1 MERLLFAKN
10 VPLAKVP
17 ASINEIGKSCITEGA
32 IALYDDTGAIITDV
46 PTRRIPRF
54 SIFIGGGPFAN
65 ASDYYN
71 SVLDIDTY
79 RFEYAKTKY
88 AEGKNLTVE
97 ITIPTPVKDKDYTIT
112 MVKLGTVLNERYKWS
127 SSTRATEG
135 DTAITVAKRLA
146 DELEALG
153 KNEGFTATA
162 ATVTAATATAAT
174 AKITITAKDYQ
185 NWNVVAGDKLFGT
198 TVKVISKAVAPVNDD
213 AFLKELQLRCIGAEG
228 INATERDA
236 IQLYKLPVR
245 SSATG
250 WTTYALTFYN
260 SRNLRSG
267 NTENVKSIVYLAVPT
282 DLELINTLDKIFAA
296 LSSVDNRP
304 VTSEK

>member
-10 VPLAKVP
+10 VALATTP
-17 ASINEIGKSCITEGA
+17 TSIDEIGEAGIAEGA
-32 IALYDDTGAIITDV
+32 IALYDDTGAVITDT
-46 PTRRIPRF
+46 PARHIPRF
-54 SIFIGGGPFAN
+54 SIFIGGGAFAN

-88 AEGKNLTVE
+88 TAGTNLSVDITV
-97 ITIPTPVKDKDYTIT
+97 PTPVKDKDYTIT
-112 MVKLGTVLNERYKWS
+112 MVKPGTVLNERYKWS

-135 DTAITVAKRLA
+135 DTATTVAKRLA
-146 DELEALG
+146 DELKALG

-162 ATVTAATATAAT
+162 SGT
-174 AKITITAKDYQ
+174 KITITAKDYQ
-185 NWNVVAGDKLFGT
+185 NWNVVAGDKLFGA
-198 TVKVISKAVAPVNDD
+198 TVKVNTKGVAPINND

-267 NTENVKSIVYLAVPT
+267 NTENVKSIVYLAVPAGSASIT
-282 DLELINTLDKIFAA
+282 TLDKIFTA
-296 LSSVDNRP
+296 LSSVDSQP
-304 VTSEK
+304 VTSKE

>member
-10 VPLAKVP
+10 VALATTP
-17 ASINEIGKSCITEGA
+17 DSINKIGEAGIAEGA
-32 IALYDDTGAIITDV
+32 IALYDDTGAVITDT
-46 PTRRIPRF
+46 PARRIPRF
-54 SIFIGGGPFAN
+54 SIFIGGGAFAN

-79 RFEYAKTKY
+79 RFEYAKTEY
-88 AEGKNLTVE
+88 AAGTNLSVDITV
-97 ITIPTPVKDKDYTIT
+97 PTPVKDKDYTIT
-112 MVKLGTVLNERYKWS
+112 MVKPGTVLNERYKWS

-135 DTAITVAKRLA
+135 DTDTTVAKRLA
-146 DELEALG
+146 DELKALG

-162 ATVTAATATAAT
+162 TA

-185 NWNVVAGDKLFGT
+185 NWNVVAGDKLFGA
-198 TVKVISKAVAPVNDD
+198 TVKVNTKGVAPVNDD

-282 DLELINTLDKIFAA
+282 GSASITTLDKIFTA
-296 LSSVDNRP
+296 LSSVDGQP
-304 VTSEK
+304 VTSEE

>member
-10 VPLAKVP
+10 VALATTP
-17 ASINEIGKSCITEGA
+17 ASINEIGEAGIVEGA
-32 IALYDDTGAIITDV
+32 IALYDDTGAIITDT
-46 PTRRIPRF
+46 PARRIPRF
-54 SIFIGGGPFAN
+54 SMFIGGGAFAN

-79 RFEYAKTKY
+79 RFEYAKTEY
-88 AEGKNLTVE
+88 AAGTNLSVDITV
-97 ITIPTPVKDKDYTIT
+97 PTPVKDKDYTIT
-112 MVKLGTVLNERYKWS
+112 MVKPGTVLNERYKWS

-135 DTAITVAKRLA
+135 DTATTVAKRLA
-146 DELEALG
+146 DELKALG

-162 ATVTAATATAAT
+162 EA

-185 NWNVVAGDKLFGT
+185 NWNVVAGDKLFGA
-198 TVKVISKAVAPVNDD
+198 TVRVNTKGVAPVNDD

-282 DLELINTLDKIFAA
+282 GSASITTLDKIFTA
-296 LSSVDNRP
+296 LSSVDGQP
-304 VTSEK
+304 VTSEE

>member
-10 VPLAKVP
+10 VALATTP
-17 ASINEIGKSCITEGA
+17 ISINKIGEAGIAEGA
-32 IALYDDTGAIITDV
+32 IALYDDTGAVITDT
-46 PTRRIPRF
+46 PARRIPRF
-54 SIFIGGGPFAN
+54 SIFIGGGAFAN

-79 RFEYAKTKY
+79 RFEYAKTEY
-88 AEGKNLTVE
+88 AAGTNLSVDITV
-97 ITIPTPVKDKDYTIT
+97 PTPVKDKDYTIT
-112 MVKLGTVLNERYKWS
+112 MVKPGTVLNERYKWS

-135 DTAITVAKRLA
+135 DTDTTVAKRLA
-146 DELEALG
+146 DELKALG

-162 ATVTAATATAAT
+162 AAG
-174 AKITITAKDYQ
+174 KITITAKDYQ
-185 NWNVVAGDKLFGT
+185 NWNVVAGDKLFGA
-198 TVKVISKAVAPVNDD
+198 TVTVNTKGVAPVNDD

-282 DLELINTLDKIFAA
+282 GSASITTLDKIFTA
-296 LSSVDNRP
+296 LSSVNGQP
-304 VTSEK
+304 VTSEE

>member
-1 MERLLFAKN
+1 
-10 VPLAKVP
+10 
-17 ASINEIGKSCITEGA
+17 
-32 IALYDDTGAIITDV
+32 
-46 PTRRIPRF
+46 
-54 SIFIGGGPFAN
+54 
-65 ASDYYN
+65 
-71 SVLDIDTY
+71 
-79 RFEYAKTKY
+79 
-88 AEGKNLTVE
+88 
-97 ITIPTPVKDKDYTIT
+97 
-112 MVKLGTVLNERYKWS
+112 MVKPGTVLNERYKWS

-135 DTAITVAKRLA
+135 DTATTVAKRLA
-146 DELEALG
+146 DELKALG

-162 ATVTAATATAAT
+162 SA

-185 NWNVVAGDKLFGT
+185 NWNVVVGDKLFGAT
-198 TVKVISKAVAPVNDD
+198 ITVNTKGVAPVNDD

-282 DLELINTLDKIFAA
+282 GSTSIATLDKIFTA
-296 LSSVDNRP
+296 LSSVDSQP
-304 VTSEK
+304 VTSEG

>member
-10 VPLAKVP
+10 VALATTP
-17 ASINEIGKSCITEGA
+17 ASINKIGEAGIAEGA
-32 IALYDDTGAIITDV
+32 IVLYDDTGAVITDT
-46 PTRRIPRF
+46 PARRIPRF
-54 SIFIGGGPFAN
+54 SIFIGGGAFAN

-79 RFEYAKTKY
+79 RFEYVKTEY
-88 AEGKNLTVE
+88 AAGTNLSVDITV
-97 ITIPTPVKDKDYTIT
+97 PTPVKDKDYTIT
-112 MVKLGTVLNERYKWS
+112 MVKPGTVLNERYKWS

-135 DTAITVAKRLA
+135 DTATTVAKRLA
-146 DELEALG
+146 DELKALG

-162 ATVTAATATAAT
+162 AAAT
-174 AKITITAKDYQ
+174 ITITAKDYQ
-185 NWNVVAGDKLFGT
+185 NWNVVAGDKLFGA
-198 TVKVISKAVAPVNDD
+198 TVKVNTKGVAPVNDD

-282 DLELINTLDKIFAA
+282 DSASITTLDKIFTA
-296 LSSVDNRP
+296 LSSVDGQP

>member
-10 VPLAKVP
+10 VALATTP
-17 ASINEIGKSCITEGA
+17 TSINAIGEAGITEGT
-32 IALYDDTGAIITDV
+32 IALYDDTGAIITDA
-46 PTRRIPRF
+46 PARRIPRF
-54 SIFIGGGPFAN
+54 SMFIGGGAFAN

-79 RFEYAKTKY
+79 RFEYTKTEY
-88 AEGKNLTVE
+88 AAGTNLSVNITV
-97 ITIPTPVKDKDYTIT
+97 PTPVKDKDYTIT
-112 MVKLGTVLNERYKWS
+112 IVKPGTVLNERYKWS

-146 DELEALG
+146 DELKALG

-162 ATVTAATATAAT
+162 AA

-185 NWNVVAGDKLFGT
+185 NWKVVAGDKLFGA
-198 TVKVISKAVAPVNDD
+198 TVEVTKGVAPVNDD

-282 DLELINTLDKIFAA
+282 DSTSIAALDKIFTA
-296 LSSVDNRP
+296 LSSVDSQP

>member
-10 VPLAKVP
+10 VALATTP
-17 ASINEIGKSCITEGA
+17 ASINEIGEAGIVEGA
-32 IALYDDTGAIITDV
+32 IALYDDTGAVITDA
-46 PTRRIPRF
+46 PARRIPRF
-54 SIFIGGGPFAN
+54 SIFIGGGVFAN

-79 RFEYAKTKY
+79 RFEYAKTEY
-88 AEGKNLTVE
+88 AAGTNLSVDITV
-97 ITIPTPVKDKDYTIT
+97 PTPVKDKDYTIT
-112 MVKLGTVLNERYKWS
+112 MVKPGTVLNERYKWS

-135 DTAITVAKRLA
+135 DTATTVAKRLA
-146 DELEALG
+146 DELKALG

-162 ATVTAATATAAT
+162 AAD
-174 AKITITAKDYQ
+174 KITITAKDYQ
-185 NWNVVAGDKLFGT
+185 NWNVVAGDKLFGAI
-198 TVKVISKAVAPVNDD
+198 VKVDTKGVAPVNDD

-282 DLELINTLDKIFAA
+282 DSASITALDKIFTA
-296 LSSVDNRP
+296 LSSVDGQP
-304 VTSEK
+304 VTSEE

>member
-10 VPLAKVP
+10 VALATTP
-17 ASINEIGKSCITEGA
+17 ASINMIREAGIVEGA
-32 IALYDDTGAIITDV
+32 IALYDDTGAVITDT
-46 PTRRIPRF
+46 PARRIPRF
-54 SIFIGGGPFAN
+54 SIFIGGGAFAN

-79 RFEYAKTKY
+79 RFEYAKTEY
-88 AEGKNLTVE
+88 AVGSNLSVDITV
-97 ITIPTPVKDKDYTIT
+97 PTPVKDKDYTIT
-112 MVKLGTVLNERYKWS
+112 MVKPGTVLNERYKWS

-135 DTAITVAKRLA
+135 DTATTVAKRLA
-146 DELEALG
+146 DELKALG

-162 ATVTAATATAAT
+162 AAD
-174 AKITITAKDYQ
+174 KITITAKDYQ
-185 NWNVVAGDKLFGT
+185 NWNVVAGDKLFGN
-198 TVKVISKAVAPVNDD
+198 TVKVTAKGVAPVNDD

-282 DLELINTLDKIFAA
+282 GSASITTLDKIFTA
-296 LSSVDNRP
+296 LSSVNGQP
-304 VTSEK
+304 VTSEE

>member
-10 VPLAKVP
+10 VALATSPV
-17 ASINEIGKSCITEGA
+17 SINAIGEGGIVEGA
-32 IALYDDTGAIITDV
+32 IALYDDTGAVIKGT

-79 RFEYAKTKY
+79 RFEYAKTEY
-88 AEGKNLTVE
+88 AKGSNLSVNITV
-97 ITIPTPVKDKDYTIT
+97 PAPVKDKDYTIT
-112 MVKLGTVLNERYKWS
+112 MVKPGTVLNERYKWS

-135 DTAITVAKRLA
+135 DTANTVAKRLA
-146 DELEALG
+146 DELKALG

-162 ATVTAATATAAT
+162 TD

-185 NWNVVAGDKLFGT
+185 NWNVVAGDKLFGA
-198 TVKVISKAVAPVNDD
+198 TVAVNTEAAAPVNDD

-282 DLELINTLDKIFAA
+282 DSESIPTLDEIFTA
-296 LSSVDNRP
+296 LSSVNGQP
-304 VTSEK
+304 VTSEE

>member
-10 VPLAKVP
+10 VALATTP
-17 ASINEIGKSCITEGA
+17 ISINEIGEAGIVEGA
-32 IALYDDTGAIITDV
+32 IALYDDTGAIITDT
-46 PTRRIPRF
+46 PARRIPRF
-54 SIFIGGGPFAN
+54 SIFIGGGVFAN

-71 SVLDIDTY
+71 SVLNIDTY
-79 RFEYAKTKY
+79 RFEYAKTEY
-88 AEGKNLTVE
+88 AEGTNLSVDITV
-97 ITIPTPVKDKDYTIT
+97 PTPVKDKDYTIT
-112 MVKLGTVLNERYKWS
+112 MVKPGTVLNERYKWS

-135 DTAITVAKRLA
+135 DTAATVAKRLA
-146 DELEALG
+146 DELKALG

-162 ATVTAATATAAT
+162 VA

-185 NWNVVAGDKLFGT
+185 NWNVVTGDKLFGT
-198 TVKVISKAVAPVNDD
+198 IVGVNTKGVAPVNDD

-282 DLELINTLDKIFAA
+282 GSVSITTLDKIFTA
-296 LSSVDNRP
+296 LSSADGQP
-304 VTSEK
+304 VTPEG

>member
-10 VPLAKVP
+10 VALATTP
-17 ASINEIGKSCITEGA
+17 ASINEIGEAGIVEGA
-32 IALYDDTGAIITDV
+32 IALYDDTGAVITDA
-46 PTRRIPRF
+46 PARRIPRF
-54 SIFIGGGPFAN
+54 SMFIGGGAFAN

-79 RFEYAKTKY
+79 RFEYAKTEY
-88 AEGKNLTVE
+88 AAGTNLSVDITV
-97 ITIPTPVKDKDYTIT
+97 PTPVKDKDYTIT
-112 MVKLGTVLNERYKWS
+112 MVKPGTVLNERYKWS

-135 DTAITVAKRLA
+135 DTATTVAKRLA
-146 DELEALG
+146 DELKALG

-162 ATVTAATATAAT
+162 SA

-185 NWNVVAGDKLFGT
+185 NWNVVVGDKLFGAMV
-198 TVKVISKAVAPVNDD
+198 TVNTKGVAPVNDD

-282 DLELINTLDKIFAA
+282 GSASIATLDKIFTA
-296 LSSVDNRP
+296 LSSVDSQP
-304 VTSEK
+304 VTSEG

>member
-10 VPLAKVP
+10 VALATTP
-17 ASINEIGKSCITEGA
+17 TSINKIGEDGIEEGA
-32 IALYDDTGAIITDV
+32 IALYDDTGAVITDT

-54 SIFIGGGPFAN
+54 SIFIGGGAFAN

-79 RFEYAKTKY
+79 RFEYAKTEY
-88 AEGKNLTVE
+88 AAGTNLSVDITV
-97 ITIPTPVKDKDYTIT
+97 PTPVKDNDYTIT
-112 MVKLGTVLNERYKWS
+112 MVKPGTVLNERYKWS

-135 DTAITVAKRLA
+135 DTATTVAKRLA
-146 DELEALG
+146 DELKALG

-162 ATVTAATATAAT
+162 AAD
-174 AKITITAKDYQ
+174 KITITAKDYQ
-185 NWNVVAGDKLFGT
+185 NWNVVAGDKLFGAI
-198 TVKVISKAVAPVNDD
+198 VKVYTKGVAPVNDD

-245 SSATG
+245 SSTTG
-250 WTTYALTFYN
+250 WTTYVLTFYN

-282 DLELINTLDKIFAA
+282 GSASITALDKIFTA
-296 LSSVDNRP
+296 LSSVDGQP
-304 VTSEK
+304 VISEE

>member
-10 VPLAKVP
+10 VALATTP
-17 ASINEIGKSCITEGA
+17 ISINEIGEDGIAEGA
-32 IALYDDTGAIITDV
+32 IALYDDTGAVITDT
-46 PTRRIPRF
+46 PARRIPRF
-54 SIFIGGGPFAN
+54 SIFIGGGAFAN

-79 RFEYAKTKY
+79 RFEYAKTEY
-88 AEGKNLTVE
+88 AAGTNLSVDITV
-97 ITIPTPVKDKDYTIT
+97 PTPVKDKDYTIT
-112 MVKLGTVLNERYKWS
+112 MVKPGTVLNERYKWS

-135 DTAITVAKRLA
+135 DTATTVAKRLA
-146 DELEALG
+146 DELKALG

-162 ATVTAATATAAT
+162 AAT
-174 AKITITAKDYQ
+174 KITITAKDYQ
-185 NWNVVAGDKLFGT
+185 NWNVVAGDKLFGAIV
-198 TVKVISKAVAPVNDD
+198 TVNTKGVAPVNDD

-267 NTENVKSIVYLAVPT
+267 NTENVKSIVYFAVPT
-282 DLELINTLDKIFAA
+282 GSASITTLDKIFTA
-296 LSSVDNRP
+296 LSSVDGKP
-304 VTSEK
+304 VASEE

>member
-10 VPLAKVP
+10 VALATTP
-17 ASINEIGKSCITEGA
+17 NSINNIGEAGIAEGA
-32 IALYDDTGAIITDV
+32 IALYDDTGAIITDA

-54 SIFIGGGPFAN
+54 SIFIGGGAFAN

-79 RFEYAKTKY
+79 RFEYAKTEY
-88 AEGKNLTVE
+88 AVGTNLSVDITV
-97 ITIPTPVKDKDYTIT
+97 PTPVKDKDYTIT
-112 MVKLGTVLNERYKWS
+112 MVKPGTVLNERYKWS

-135 DTAITVAKRLA
+135 DTATTVAKRLA
-146 DELEALG
+146 DELKALG

-162 ATVTAATATAAT
+162 AAAN
-174 AKITITAKDYQ
+174 ITITAKDYQ
-185 NWNVVAGDKLFGT
+185 NWNVVAGDKLFGA
-198 TVKVISKAVAPVNDD
+198 TVKVDHKGVAPVNDD

-282 DLELINTLDKIFAA
+282 GSASITTLDKIFTA
-296 LSSVDNRP
+296 LSSVDSQP
-304 VTSEK
+304 VTSEE

>member
-10 VPLAKVP
+10 VALATTP
-17 ASINEIGKSCITEGA
+17 DSINKIGEAGIAEGA
-32 IALYDDTGAIITDV
+32 IALYDDTGAVITDT
-46 PTRRIPRF
+46 PARRIPRF
-54 SIFIGGGPFAN
+54 SIFIGGGAFAN

-79 RFEYAKTKY
+79 RFEYAKTEY
-88 AEGKNLTVE
+88 AAGTNLSVDITV
-97 ITIPTPVKDKDYTIT
+97 PTPVKDKDYTIT
-112 MVKLGTVLNERYKWS
+112 MVKPGTVLNERYKWS

-135 DTAITVAKRLA
+135 DTATTVAKRLA
-146 DELEALG
+146 DELKALG

-162 ATVTAATATAAT
+162 AA

-185 NWNVVAGDKLFGT
+185 NWNVVAGDKLFGAI
-198 TVKVISKAVAPVNDD
+198 VKVTKGVAPVNDD

-282 DLELINTLDKIFAA
+282 GSASITTLDKIFTA
-296 LSSVDNRP
+296 LSSASVDDQP
-304 VTSEK
+304 VTSEE

>member
-10 VPLAKVP
+10 VALATTP
-17 ASINEIGKSCITEGA
+17 DSINKIAEAGIVEGA
-32 IALYDDTGAIITDV
+32 IALYDDTGAVIKDT
-46 PTRRIPRF
+46 PARRIPRF
-54 SIFIGGGPFAN
+54 SMFIGGGAFAN

-79 RFEYAKTKY
+79 RFEYAKTEY
-88 AEGKNLTVE
+88 AAGTNLSVDITV
-97 ITIPTPVKDKDYTIT
+97 PTPVKDKDYTIT
-112 MVKLGTVLNERYKWS
+112 MVKPGTVLNERYKWS

-135 DTAITVAKRLA
+135 DTATTVAKRLA
-146 DELEALG
+146 DELKTLG

-162 ATVTAATATAAT
+162 SA

-185 NWNVVAGDKLFGT
+185 NWNVVAGDKLFGA
-198 TVKVISKAVAPVNDD
+198 TVTVNTKAVAPVNDD

-282 DLELINTLDKIFAA
+282 GSVSITTLDKIFTA
-296 LSSVDNRP
+296 LSSMDGQP
-304 VTSEK
+304 VTFEE

>member
-10 VPLAKVP
+10 VALATTP
-17 ASINEIGKSCITEGA
+17 ASINKIGETGIAEGA
-32 IALYDDTGAIITDV
+32 IALYDDTGAVITDA
-46 PTRRIPRF
+46 PARRIPRF
-54 SIFIGGGPFAN
+54 SIFIGGGAFAN

-79 RFEYAKTKY
+79 RFEYAKTEY
-88 AEGKNLTVE
+88 ATGTNLSVDITV
-97 ITIPTPVKDKDYTIT
+97 PTPVKDKDYTIT
-112 MVKLGTVLNERYKWS
+112 MVKPGTVLNERYKWS

-135 DTAITVAKRLA
+135 DTATTVAKRLA
-146 DELEALG
+146 DELKALG

-162 ATVTAATATAAT
+162 SA

-185 NWNVVAGDKLFGT
+185 NWNVVVGDKLFGA
-198 TVKVISKAVAPVNDD
+198 TVTVDTKGVAPVNDD

-282 DLELINTLDKIFAA
+282 GSTSIATLDKIFTA
-296 LSSVDNRP
+296 LSSVDSQP
-304 VTSEK
+304 VTSEG

>member
-10 VPLAKVP
+10 VALAITP
-17 ASINEIGKSCITEGA
+17 ASINKIGEDGIEEGA
-32 IALYDDTGAIITDV
+32 IALYDDTGAVITDT

-54 SIFIGGGPFAN
+54 SIFIGGGAFAN

-79 RFEYAKTKY
+79 RFEYAKTEY
-88 AEGKNLTVE
+88 AAGTNLSVDITV
-97 ITIPTPVKDKDYTIT
+97 PTPVKDNDYTIT
-112 MVKLGTVLNERYKWS
+112 MVKPGTVLNERYKWS

-135 DTAITVAKRLA
+135 DTATTVAKRLA
-146 DELEALG
+146 DELKALG

-162 ATVTAATATAAT
+162 AAD
-174 AKITITAKDYQ
+174 KITITAKDYQ
-185 NWNVVAGDKLFGT
+185 NWNVVAGDKLFGAI
-198 TVKVISKAVAPVNDD
+198 VKVYTKGVAPVNDD

-245 SSATG
+245 SSTTG
-250 WTTYALTFYN
+250 WTTYVLTFYN

-282 DLELINTLDKIFAA
+282 GSASITTLDKIFTA
-296 LSSVDNRP
+296 LSSVDGQP
-304 VTSEK
+304 VISEE

>member
-10 VPLAKVP
+10 VALATTP
-17 ASINEIGKSCITEGA
+17 ASINEIGEAGIVEGA
-32 IALYDDTGAIITDV
+32 IALYDDTGAVITDA
-46 PTRRIPRF
+46 PARRIPRF
-54 SIFIGGGPFAN
+54 SMFIGGGAFAN

-79 RFEYAKTKY
+79 RFEYAKTEY
-88 AEGKNLTVE
+88 AAGTNLSVDITV
-97 ITIPTPVKDKDYTIT
+97 PTPVKDKDYTIT
-112 MVKLGTVLNERYKWS
+112 MVKPGTVLNERYKWS

-135 DTAITVAKRLA
+135 DTATTVAKRLA
-146 DELEALG
+146 DELKALG

-162 ATVTAATATAAT
+162 SA

-185 NWNVVAGDKLFGT
+185 NWNVVVGDKLFGA
-198 TVKVISKAVAPVNDD
+198 TVTVNTKGVAPVNDD

-282 DLELINTLDKIFAA
+282 GSTSIATLDKIFTA
-296 LSSVDNRP
+296 LSSVDSQP
-304 VTSEK
+304 VTSEG

>member
-10 VPLAKVP
+10 VALATTP
-17 ASINEIGKSCITEGA
+17 DSINKIGEAGIAEGA
-32 IALYDDTGAIITDV
+32 IALYDDTGAVITDT
-46 PTRRIPRF
+46 PARRIPRF
-54 SIFIGGGPFAN
+54 SIFIGGGAFAN

-79 RFEYAKTKY
+79 RFEYAKTEY
-88 AEGKNLTVE
+88 AAGTNLSVDITV
-97 ITIPTPVKDKDYTIT
+97 PTPVKDKDYTIT
-112 MVKLGTVLNERYKWS
+112 MVKPGTVLNERYKWS

-135 DTAITVAKRLA
+135 DTATTVAKRLA
-146 DELEALG
+146 DELKALG

-162 ATVTAATATAAT
+162 AAD
-174 AKITITAKDYQ
+174 KITITAKDYQ
-185 NWNVVAGDKLFGT
+185 NWNVVAGDKLFGA
-198 TVKVISKAVAPVNDD
+198 TVKVNTKGVAPVNDD

-282 DLELINTLDKIFAA
+282 GSASITTLDKIFTA
-296 LSSVDNRP
+296 LSSVDGQP
-304 VTSEK
+304 VISEE

>member
-10 VPLAKVP
+10 VALATTP
-17 ASINEIGKSCITEGA
+17 ASINEIGEGGIVEGA
-32 IALYDDTGAIITDV
+32 IALYDDTGEVITDA
-46 PTRRIPRF
+46 PARRIPRF
-54 SIFIGGGPFAN
+54 SIFIGGGVFAN

-79 RFEYAKTKY
+79 RFEYAKTEY
-88 AEGKNLTVE
+88 AAGTNLSVDITV
-97 ITIPTPVKDKDYTIT
+97 PTPVKDKDYTIT
-112 MVKLGTVLNERYKWS
+112 MVKPGTVLNERYKWS

-135 DTAITVAKRLA
+135 DTATTVAKRLA
-146 DELEALG
+146 DELKALG

-162 ATVTAATATAAT
+162 SA

-185 NWNVVAGDKLFGT
+185 NWNVVVGDKLFGAIV
-198 TVKVISKAVAPVNDD
+198 TVNTKGVAPVNDD

-282 DLELINTLDKIFAA
+282 GSVSIATLDKIFTA
-296 LSSVDNRP
+296 LSSVDGQP
-304 VTSEK
+304 VTSEG

>member
-10 VPLAKVP
+10 VALATTP
-17 ASINEIGKSCITEGA
+17 DSINKIGEAGIAEGA
-32 IALYDDTGAIITDV
+32 IALYDDTGAVITDT
-46 PTRRIPRF
+46 PARRIPRF
-54 SIFIGGGPFAN
+54 SIFIGGGAFAN

-88 AEGKNLTVE
+88 ATGTNLSVDITV
-97 ITIPTPVKDKDYTIT
+97 PTPVKDKDYTIT
-112 MVKLGTVLNERYKWS
+112 MVKPGTVLNERYKWS

-135 DTAITVAKRLA
+135 DTATTVAKRLA
-146 DELEALG
+146 DELKALG

-162 ATVTAATATAAT
+162 AAD
-174 AKITITAKDYQ
+174 KITITAKDYQ
-185 NWNVVAGDKLFGT
+185 NWNVVAGDKLFGA
-198 TVKVISKAVAPVNDD
+198 TVKVNTKGVAPVNDD

-282 DLELINTLDKIFAA
+282 DSASITTLDKIFTA
-296 LSSVDNRP
+296 LSSVDGQP
-304 VTSEK
+304 VTSEE

>member
-10 VPLAKVP
+10 VALDTTI
-17 ASINEIGKSCITEGA
+17 ASINKIDEAGIAEGA
-32 IALYDDTGAIITDV
+32 IALYDDTGAVIKDA
-46 PTRRIPRF
+46 PARRIPRF
-54 SIFIGGGPFAN
+54 SIFIGGGAFAN

-79 RFEYAKTKY
+79 RFEYAKTEY
-88 AEGKNLTVE
+88 AKGTNLSVDITV
-97 ITIPTPVKDKDYTIT
+97 PTPVKDKDYTIT

-135 DTAITVAKRLA
+135 DTATTVAKRLA
-146 DELEALG
+146 DELKALG

-162 ATVTAATATAAT
+162 TAAD

-185 NWNVVAGDKLFGT
+185 NWNVVAGDKLFGA
-198 TVKVISKAVAPVNDD
+198 TVKVNSKGAAPVNDD

-282 DLELINTLDKIFAA
+282 GSTSITTLDKIFTA
-296 LSSVDNRP
+296 LSSVDGKP
-304 VTSEK
+304 VTSEE

>member
-1 MERLLFAKN
+1 M
-10 VPLAKVP
+10 
-17 ASINEIGKSCITEGA
+17 
-32 IALYDDTGAIITDV
+32 YDDTGAVITDA
-46 PTRRIPRF
+46 PARRIPRF
-54 SIFIGGGPFAN
+54 SIFIGGGAFAN

-79 RFEYAKTKY
+79 RFEYAKTEY
-88 AEGKNLTVE
+88 AAGTNLSVDITV
-97 ITIPTPVKDKDYTIT
+97 PTPVKDKDYTIT
-112 MVKLGTVLNERYKWS
+112 MVKPGTVLNERYKWS

-135 DTAITVAKRLA
+135 DTATTVAKRLA
-146 DELEALG
+146 DELKALG

-162 ATVTAATATAAT
+162 SA

-185 NWNVVAGDKLFGT
+185 NWNVVVGDKLFGA
-198 TVKVISKAVAPVNDD
+198 TVTVNTKGVAPVNDD

-282 DLELINTLDKIFAA
+282 GSTSIATLDKIFTA
-296 LSSVDNRP
+296 LSSVDSQP
-304 VTSEK
+304 VTSEG

>member
-10 VPLAKVP
+10 VALATTP
-17 ASINEIGKSCITEGA
+17 DSINKIGEAGIAEGA
-32 IALYDDTGAIITDV
+32 IALYDDTGAVITDA
-46 PTRRIPRF
+46 PARRIPRF
-54 SIFIGGGPFAN
+54 SMFIGGGAFAN

-79 RFEYAKTKY
+79 RFEYAKTEY
-88 AEGKNLTVE
+88 AVGTNLSVNITV
-97 ITIPTPVKDKDYTIT
+97 PTPVKDKDYTIT
-112 MVKLGTVLNERYKWS
+112 MVKPGTVLNERYKWS

-135 DTAITVAKRLA
+135 DTATTVAKRLA
-146 DELEALG
+146 DELKALG

-162 ATVTAATATAAT
+162 SA

-185 NWNVVAGDKLFGT
+185 NWNVVVGDKLFGA
-198 TVKVISKAVAPVNDD
+198 TVTVNTKCVAPVNDD

-282 DLELINTLDKIFAA
+282 GSTSIATLDKIFAA
-296 LSSVDNRP
+296 LSSVDSQP
-304 VTSEK
+304 VTSEG

>member
-10 VPLAKVP
+10 VALAATP
-17 ASINEIGKSCITEGA
+17 ASINEIGEAGIAEGA
-32 IALYDDTGAIITDV
+32 IALYDDTGAVITDA
-46 PTRRIPRF
+46 PARRIPRF
-54 SIFIGGGPFAN
+54 SIFIGGGAFAN

-79 RFEYAKTKY
+79 RFEYAKTEY
-88 AEGKNLTVE
+88 AAGTNLSVDITV
-97 ITIPTPVKDKDYTIT
+97 PTPVKDKDYTIT
-112 MVKLGTVLNERYKWS
+112 MVKPGTVLNERYKWS

-135 DTAITVAKRLA
+135 DTATTVAKRLA
-146 DELEALG
+146 DELKALG

-162 ATVTAATATAAT
+162 SA

-185 NWNVVAGDKLFGT
+185 NWNVVVGDKLFGA
-198 TVKVISKAVAPVNDD
+198 TVTVNTKGVAPVNDD

-282 DLELINTLDKIFAA
+282 GSTSIATLDKIFTA
-296 LSSVDNRP
+296 LSSVDSQP
-304 VTSEK
+304 VTSEG

>member
-10 VPLAKVP
+10 LALATTP
-17 ASINEIGKSCITEGA
+17 NSINEIGEAGIVEGA

-46 PTRRIPRF
+46 PARRIPRF
-54 SIFIGGGPFAN
+54 SMFIGGGAFAN

-79 RFEYAKTKY
+79 RFEYAKTEY
-88 AEGKNLTVE
+88 AEGANLSVNITV
-97 ITIPTPVKDKDYTIT
+97 PTPVKDKDYTIT
-112 MVKLGTVLNERYKWS
+112 MVKPGTVLNERYKWS

-146 DELEALG
+146 NELKALG

-162 ATVTAATATAAT
+162 TD

-185 NWNVVAGDKLFGT
+185 NWNVVAGDKLFGA
-198 TVKVISKAVAPVNDD
+198 TVIVNTKAVAPVNDD

-282 DLELINTLDKIFAA
+282 GSVSITALDKIFTA
-296 LSSVDNRP
+296 LSSANSQP
-304 VTSEK
+304 VSFEE

>member
-10 VPLAKVP
+10 VALAATP
-17 ASINEIGKSCITEGA
+17 PSINDIGKGGITEGA
-32 IALYDDTGAIITDV
+32 IALYDDTGAVITNT
-46 PTRRIPRF
+46 PARRIPRF
-54 SIFIGGGPFAN
+54 SIFIGGGTFAN

-79 RFEYAKTKY
+79 RFEYTKTEY
-88 AEGKNLTVE
+88 AVGTNLSVDITV
-97 ITIPTPVKDKDYTIT
+97 PTPVKDKDYTIT
-112 MVKLGTVLNERYKWS
+112 MVKPGTVLNERYKWS

-146 DELEALG
+146 DELKALG

-162 ATVTAATATAAT
+162 EA

-185 NWNVVAGDKLFGT
+185 NWNVVAGDKLFGA
-198 TVKVISKAVAPVNDD
+198 TVNVNAKGVAPVNDD

-282 DLELINTLDKIFAA
+282 NSASITTLDKIFTA
-296 LSSVDNRP
+296 LSSVDGQP
-304 VTSEK
+304 VTSEE

>member
-10 VPLAKVP
+10 VALATTP
-17 ASINEIGKSCITEGA
+17 ASINEIGEGGIAEGA
-32 IALYDDTGAIITDV
+32 IALYDDTGAVITDA
-46 PTRRIPRF
+46 PARRIPRF
-54 SIFIGGGPFAN
+54 SIFIGGGAFAN

-79 RFEYAKTKY
+79 RFEYAKTEY
-88 AEGKNLTVE
+88 AAGTNLSVDITV
-97 ITIPTPVKDKDYTIT
+97 PTPVKDKDYTIT
-112 MVKLGTVLNERYKWS
+112 MVKPGTVLNERYKWS

-135 DTAITVAKRLA
+135 DTATTVAKRLA
-146 DELEALG
+146 DELKALG

-162 ATVTAATATAAT
+162 SA

-185 NWNVVAGDKLFGT
+185 NWNVVAGDKLFGA
-198 TVKVISKAVAPVNDD
+198 TVTVSTKGVAPVNDD

-228 INATERDA
+228 INSTERDA

-282 DLELINTLDKIFAA
+282 GSASITTLDKIFTA
-296 LSSVDNRP
+296 LSSVD
-304 VTSEK
+304 S

>member
-10 VPLAKVP
+10 VALATTP
-17 ASINEIGKSCITEGA
+17 ISINKIGEAGIAEGA
-32 IALYDDTGAIITDV
+32 IALYDDTGAIITDT
-46 PTRRIPRF
+46 PARRIPRF
-54 SIFIGGGPFAN
+54 SIFIGGGAFAN

-79 RFEYAKTKY
+79 RFEYAKTEY
-88 AEGKNLTVE
+88 AAGTNLSVDITV
-97 ITIPTPVKDKDYTIT
+97 PTPVKDKDYTIT
-112 MVKLGTVLNERYKWS
+112 MVKPGTVLNERYKWS

-135 DTAITVAKRLA
+135 DTATTVAKRLA
-146 DELEALG
+146 DELKALG

-162 ATVTAATATAAT
+162 TA

-185 NWNVVAGDKLFGT
+185 NWNVVAGDKLFGA
-198 TVKVISKAVAPVNDD
+198 TVTVNTKDVAPVNDD

-282 DLELINTLDKIFAA
+282 GSASITTLDKIFTA
-296 LSSVDNRP
+296 LSSVDGQP
-304 VTSEK
+304 VTSEE

>member
-10 VPLAKVP
+10 VALATTP
-17 ASINEIGKSCITEGA
+17 TSINEIGEAGITEGA
-32 IALYDDTGAIITDV
+32 IALYDDTGAVITDA
-46 PTRRIPRF
+46 PARRIPRF
-54 SIFIGGGPFAN
+54 SIFIGGGAFAN

-79 RFEYAKTKY
+79 RFEYAKTEY
-88 AEGKNLTVE
+88 TAGTNLSVDITV
-97 ITIPTPVKDKDYTIT
+97 PTPVKDKDYTIT
-112 MVKLGTVLNERYKWS
+112 MVKPGTVLNERYKWS

-135 DTAITVAKRLA
+135 DTATTVAKRLA
-146 DELEALG
+146 DELKALG

-162 ATVTAATATAAT
+162 SA

-185 NWNVVAGDKLFGT
+185 NWNVVVGDKLFGA
-198 TVKVISKAVAPVNDD
+198 TVTVNTKGVAPVNDD

-282 DLELINTLDKIFAA
+282 GSTSIATLDKIFTA
-296 LSSVDNRP
+296 LSSVDSQP
-304 VTSEK
+304 VTSEG

>member
-10 VPLAKVP
+10 VALATTP
-17 ASINEIGKSCITEGA
+17 DSINKIGEAGIAEGA
-32 IALYDDTGAIITDV
+32 IALYDDTGAVITDA
-46 PTRRIPRF
+46 PARRIPRF
-54 SIFIGGGPFAN
+54 SMFIGGGAFAN

-79 RFEYAKTKY
+79 RFEYAKTEY
-88 AEGKNLTVE
+88 AVGTNLSVDITV
-97 ITIPTPVKDKDYTIT
+97 PTPVKDKDYTIT
-112 MVKLGTVLNERYKWS
+112 MVKPGTVLNERYKWS

-135 DTAITVAKRLA
+135 DTATTVAKRLA
-146 DELEALG
+146 DELKALG

-162 ATVTAATATAAT
+162 SA

-185 NWNVVAGDKLFGT
+185 NWNVVVGDKLFGA
-198 TVKVISKAVAPVNDD
+198 TVTVNTKCVAPVNDD

-282 DLELINTLDKIFAA
+282 GSTSIATLDKIFTA
-296 LSSVDNRP
+296 LSSVDSQP
-304 VTSEK
+304 VTSEG

>member
-1 MERLLFAKN
+1 MERLLFAKD
-10 VPLAKVP
+10 VALATAP
-17 ASINEIGKSCITEGA
+17 ISINKIGETGIVEGA
-32 IALYDDTGAIITDV
+32 IALYDDTGAIITNT
-46 PTRRIPRF
+46 PARRIPRF
-54 SIFIGGGPFAN
+54 SIFIGGGAFAN

-79 RFEYAKTKY
+79 RFEYVKTEYAKGT
-88 AEGKNLTVE
+88 NLSVGITV
-97 ITIPTPVKDKDYTIT
+97 PTPVKDKDYTIT
-112 MVKLGTVLNERYKWS
+112 MVKPGTVLNERYKWS

-135 DTAITVAKRLA
+135 DTATTVAKRLA
-146 DELEALG
+146 DELKALG

-162 ATVTAATATAAT
+162 AAAE
-174 AKITITAKDYQ
+174 ITITAKDYQ
-185 NWNVVAGDKLFGT
+185 NWNVVAGDKLFGA
-198 TVKVISKAVAPVNDD
+198 TVRVNAKGVAPVNDD

-267 NTENVKSIVYLAVPT
+267 NTENVKSIVYLAVPAGST
-282 DLELINTLDKIFAA
+282 SITALDKIFTA
-296 LSSVDNRP
+296 LSSAGGQP

>member
-10 VPLAKVP
+10 VGLATNP
-17 ASINEIGKSCITEGA
+17 TSINEIGTTSIVEGA
-32 IALYDDTGAIITDV
+32 IALYDDTGAIIKDT
-46 PTRRIPRF
+46 PNRRIPRF
-54 SIFIGGGPFAN
+54 SMFIGGGAFAN

-79 RFEYAKTKY
+79 RFEYAKTEY
-88 AEGKNLTVE
+88 VEGTNLSVAITV
-97 ITIPTPVKDKDYTIT
+97 PTPVKDKDYTIT
-112 MVKLGTVLNERYKWS
+112 MVKPGTVLNERYKWS

-146 DELEALG
+146 DELKALG

-162 ATVTAATATAAT
+162 ADD
-174 AKITITAKDYQ
+174 KITITAKDYQ
-185 NWNVVAGDKLFGT
+185 NWNVVAGDKLFGA
-198 TVKVISKAVAPVNDD
+198 TVEVNAKWVAPVNDD

-282 DLELINTLDKIFAA
+282 GCASIEALDKIFTA
-296 LSSVDNRP
+296 LSSVDGQP

>member
-10 VPLAKVP
+10 VALATTP
-17 ASINEIGKSCITEGA
+17 ASINEIGENGIAEGA
-32 IALYDDTGAIITDV
+32 IALYDDTGAVITDA
-46 PTRRIPRF
+46 PARRIPRF
-54 SIFIGGGPFAN
+54 SMFIGGGAFAN

-79 RFEYAKTKY
+79 RFEYAKTEY
-88 AEGKNLTVE
+88 TAGTNLSVDITV
-97 ITIPTPVKDKDYTIT
+97 PTPVKDKDYTIT
-112 MVKLGTVLNERYKWS
+112 MVKPGTVLNERYKWS

-135 DTAITVAKRLA
+135 DTATTVAKRLA
-146 DELEALG
+146 DELKALG

-162 ATVTAATATAAT
+162 SA

-185 NWNVVAGDKLFGT
+185 NWNVVVGDKLFGA
-198 TVKVISKAVAPVNDD
+198 TVTVNTKGVAPVNDD

-282 DLELINTLDKIFAA
+282 GSTSIATLDKIFTV
-296 LSSVDNRP
+296 LSSVDSQP
-304 VTSEK
+304 VTSEG

>member
-10 VPLAKVP
+10 VALATTP
-17 ASINEIGKSCITEGA
+17 TSINEIGEAGIAEGA
-32 IALYDDTGAIITDV
+32 IALYDDTGAVITDT
-46 PTRRIPRF
+46 PARRIPRF
-54 SIFIGGGPFAN
+54 SMFIGGGAFAN

-79 RFEYAKTKY
+79 RFEYAKTEY
-88 AEGKNLTVE
+88 AAGTNLSVDITV
-97 ITIPTPVKDKDYTIT
+97 PTPVKDKDYTIT
-112 MVKLGTVLNERYKWS
+112 MVKPGTVLNERYKWS

-135 DTAITVAKRLA
+135 DTATTVAKRLA
-146 DELEALG
+146 DELKALG

-162 ATVTAATATAAT
+162 VA

-185 NWNVVAGDKLFGT
+185 NWNVVAGDKLFGA
-198 TVKVISKAVAPVNDD
+198 TVTVDTKGVAPVNDD

-236 IQLYKLPVR
+236 VQLYKLPVR
-245 SSATG
+245 SSTTG

-282 DLELINTLDKIFAA
+282 DSASITTLDKIFTA
-296 LSSVDNRP
+296 LSSADGQP
-304 VTSEK
+304 VTSEE

>member
-10 VPLAKVP
+10 VALATTP
-17 ASINEIGKSCITEGA
+17 DSINEIGEAGIVEGA
-32 IALYDDTGAIITDV
+32 IALYDDTGAVITDT
-46 PTRRIPRF
+46 PARRIPRF
-54 SIFIGGGPFAN
+54 SIFIGGGAFAN

-79 RFEYAKTKY
+79 RFEYAKTEY
-88 AEGKNLTVE
+88 AVGTNLSVDITV
-97 ITIPTPVKDKDYTIT
+97 PTPVKDKDYTIT
-112 MVKLGTVLNERYKWS
+112 MVKPGTVLNERYKWS

-135 DTAITVAKRLA
+135 DTAATVAKRLA
-146 DELEALG
+146 DELKALG

-162 ATVTAATATAAT
+162 AAAE
-174 AKITITAKDYQ
+174 ITITAKDYQ
-185 NWNVVAGDKLFGT
+185 NWNVVAGDKLFGA
-198 TVKVISKAVAPVNDD
+198 TVRVDTKGVAPVNDD

-282 DLELINTLDKIFAA
+282 GSASITTLDKIFTA
-296 LSSVDNRP
+296 LSSVDSQP
-304 VTSEK
+304 VTSEE